1 MSTVPLYVRNM
12 SINAGRLIAIGDVH
26 GCVHALD
33 ALLDAIAPAPNDRLV
48 FLGDL
53 IDQGADTRDVLD
65 RLIELKQRC
74 SLVLI
79 QGNHEEMLYAA
90 RESEQALR
98 YWENCGGIATLNSYR
113 FGGSLTDIP
122 KEHWM
127 LLDECRPYYE
137 TDDYIFTHA
146 NYLPDVPMPLQP
158 GYELRWALF
167 EPDRNAA
174 ALFWQA
180 ESLVGHTEQVQG
192 EILDLGFAMCID
204 TACWR
209 YGWLTAVDVS
219 TKQTWQASRW
229 GILRDDR
236 RAKPPRSAVPD
247 LPRRQDRTGR
257 RPVEQRA
264 ESGSLV

>member
-1 MSTVPLYVRNM
+1 MP
-12 SINAGRLIAIGDVH
+12 IDAARLIAIGDVH

-33 ALLDAIAPAPNDRLV
+33 ALVDAIAPRPTDQLV

-53 IDQGADTRDVLD
+53 IDQGPETRDVLD

-90 RESEQALR
+90 RENEQALR
-98 YWENCGGIATLNSYR
+98 YWEDCGGFATLNSYR
-113 FGGSLTDIP
+113 FGGSLTDFP

-137 TDDYIFTHA
+137 TNGYIFTHA
-146 NYLPDVPMPLQP
+146 NYLPDLPMPLQP
-158 GYELRWALF
+158 GYQLRWALF
-167 EPDRNAA
+167 EPDRMRPHV
-174 ALFWQA
+174 
-180 ESLVGHTEQVQG
+180 SGKPVVVGHTEQVQG

-209 YGWLTAVDVS
+209 SGWLTAMDVS
-219 TKQTWQASRW
+219 TRHTWQASRW
-229 GILRDDR
+229 GILRDEGEPTHRSRLSQLFRDGHTDT
-236 RAKPPRSAVPD
+236 PPAS
-247 LPRRQDRTGR
+247 
-257 RPVEQRA
+257 
-264 ESGSLV
+264 